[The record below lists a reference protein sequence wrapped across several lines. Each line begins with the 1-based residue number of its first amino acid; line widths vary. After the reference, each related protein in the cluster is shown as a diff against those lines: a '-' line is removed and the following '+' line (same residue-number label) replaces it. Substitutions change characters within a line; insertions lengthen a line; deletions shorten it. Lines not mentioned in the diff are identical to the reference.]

1 MRTALI
7 SVGLL
12 VGLAV
17 LLSPAVKS
25 QLDSKKESV
34 SVAVQ
39 GEQKAG
45 KQATGDRNAD
55 EAAIRANVAAF
66 AKAYNAKDSKAIA
79 ALFTR
84 DGQIV
89 GKEGDISEGRAAI
102 ERAFK
107 DIFAE
112 SAEKHIEVTV
122 ESIRFIGPD
131 LAMEVGT
138 TKETFA
144 PGEPPDYDRYTVL
157 HVKRD
162 GKWLMAMARDEEGP
176 APTPHEQLRPLAWLI
191 GEWVDD
197 DGRVEVKSTCRW
209 SEDGNFLL
217 QEFNIQVSGKS
228 ESRVSQR
235 IGWDPV
241 AKRIRSWVFD
251 SEGGFGESLWTRD
264 EDVWV
269 IKATGVRPDG
279 TTASS
284 TNMLVP
290 AGKDAYV
297 WRSRDRVMGDEIVP
311 NVEVKVVRKPPQ
323 PKR

>member
-1 MRTALI
+1 M
-7 SVGLL
+7 GLL
-12 VGLAV
+12 IGLVVLVSSAEQCRSNSKQQAV
-17 LLSPAVKS
+17 AATRQGQKKDAAKPA
-25 QLDSKKESV
+25 
-34 SVAVQ
+34 A
-39 GEQKAG
+39 
-45 KQATGDRNAD
+45 DRSAD

-66 AKAYNAKDSKAIA
+66 VKAYNDKDAKAIT
-79 ALFTR
+79 ALFTPE
-84 DGQIV
+84 GQV
-89 GKEGDISEGRAAI
+89 VNKGGEASEGRAAI
-102 ERAFK
+102 EQAFK
-107 DIFAE
+107 DIFSDA
-112 SAEKHIEVTV
+112 AQKRIEVNV
-122 ESIRFIGPD
+122 ESIRFVGSD
-131 LAMEVGT
+131 LAVEEGT

-144 PGEPPDYDRYTVL
+144 PGEPPDYDRYTVI

-176 APTPHEQLRPLAWLI
+176 EPTPHEQLRPLAWLV

-228 ESRVSQR
+228 EMRVSQR
-235 IGWDPV
+235 IGWDPI
-241 AKRIRSWVFD
+241 AKRVRSWVFD

-279 TTASS
+279 TTALS

-297 WRSRDRVMGDEIVP
+297 WRSRDRIMGDEVAP
-311 NVEVKVVRKPPQ
+311 NIEVKVVRKLPQ

>member
-1 MRTALI
+1 M
-7 SVGLL
+7 GLL
-12 VGLAV
+12 IGLV
-17 LLSPAVKS
+17 V
-25 QLDSKKESV
+25 SV
-34 SVAVQ
+34 SQAVQ
-39 GEQKAG
+39 CRSHSKQQAVPVTRQGQKKDAA
-45 KQATGDRNAD
+45 KPAADHSAD

-66 AKAYNAKDSKAIA
+66 AKAYNAKDAKAIA
-79 ALFTR
+79 ALFTP
-84 DGQIV
+84 DGQV
-89 GKEGDISEGRAAI
+89 VNKDGEASEGRAAI
-102 ERAFK
+102 EQAFK
-107 DIFAE
+107 DIFSDA
-112 SAEKHIEVTV
+112 AQKRIEVNV
-122 ESIRFIGPD
+122 ESIRFVGSD
-131 LAMEVGT
+131 LAVEEGT

-176 APTPHEQLRPLAWLI
+176 EPTPHEQLRPLAWLV

-235 IGWDPV
+235 IGWDPL

-297 WRSRDRVMGDEIVP
+297 WRSRDRIMGDEVVP
-311 NVEVKVVRKPPQ
+311 DVEVKVVRKPPQ